1 MLDPLGREAGPLWPA
16 GGGPQGL
23 AGTMKRFSW
32 HRVLA
37 IFIKELQQ
45 MLRDRLTFAMAIGVP
60 ILQLV
65 LFGYAINTDPKGLPT
80 ALVSADAGPLARS
93 LSAALQNTGYF
104 RITHS
109 GTSEREA
116 EALIESGD
124 VQFMVV
130 IPDDFTQRVL
140 RGERP
145 AVLVAVDATDPS
157 ASGNAIAAL
166 TSVAGQALEHDLKG
180 ALAPLHAGAA
190 PFEVRVHR
198 RYNPEGLSRYN
209 IVPGLIGTILTMTMV
224 MLTGLAMTRERERG
238 TMENLLATPVRPFE
252 VMAGKILPY
261 VVIGYVQLGVIL
273 TAAALLFEV
282 PLVGSLVLLLAMI
295 GIFMLANLAVG
306 FTFSTLAKNQL
317 QAMQMT
323 FFFFLPSM
331 LLSGFMFPFRGMPVW
346 AQYVGE
352 VLPLTHFLRIVRG
365 IMLKGHGA
373 AAVLPELWPLLA
385 FLFVAGALALKRYR
399 QTLD

>member
-1 MLDPLGREAGPLWPA
+1 MMRD
-16 GGGPQGL
+16 
-23 AGTMKRFSW
+23 RFSLQ
-32 HRVLA
+32 RCLA
-37 IFIKELQQ
+37 IFIKEFQQ
-45 MLRDRLTFAMAIGVP
+45 MLRDRLTFAMALGVP
-60 ILQLV
+60 IMQLV

-80 ALVSADAGPLARS
+80 AIVSIDTGPQARAF
-93 LSAALQNTGYF
+93 SAALQNSGYF
-104 RITHS
+104 RITHQPA
-109 GTSEREA
+109 SEAQA
-116 EALIESGD
+116 EALIESGE
-124 VQFMVV
+124 VQFMVA
-130 IPDDFTQRVL
+130 IPSDFSQRVV

-145 AVLVAVDATDPS
+145 AILVAVDGTDPS

-166 TSVAGQALEHDLKG
+166 GQLANQALAHELTGPLG
-180 ALAPLHAGAA
+180 ALQPGTP
-190 PFEVRVHR
+190 PFELRIHR

-252 VMAGKILPY
+252 VMLGKIAPY
-261 VVIGYVQLGVIL
+261 IVIGYVQLGVIL
-273 TAAALLFEV
+273 LAAWALFEV
-282 PLVGSLVLLLAMI
+282 PMVGSFTLLMAMI
-295 GIFMLANLAVG
+295 GLFMLANLAVG
-306 FTFSTLAKNQL
+306 FTFSTLAQNQL

-346 AQYVGE
+346 AQWLGE

-365 IMLKGHGA
+365 IMLKGNGA
-373 AAVLPELWPLLA
+373 GQLLPELWPMLA
-385 FLFVAGALALKRYR
+385 FLIVAGAVALARYR

>member
-1 MLDPLGREAGPLWPA
+1 MMHD
-16 GGGPQGL
+16 
-23 AGTMKRFSW
+23 RFSLQ
-32 HRVLA
+32 RCLA
-37 IFIKELQQ
+37 IFIKEFQQ
-45 MLRDRLTFAMAIGVP
+45 MLRDRLTFAMALGVP
-60 ILQLV
+60 IMQLV

-80 ALVSADAGPLARS
+80 AIVAIDTGPQARAF
-93 LSAALQNTGYF
+93 SAALQNSGYF
-104 RITHS
+104 RITHQP
-109 GTSEREA
+109 GSEAQA
-116 EALIESGD
+116 EALIESGE
-124 VQFMVV
+124 VQFMVA
-130 IPDDFTQRVL
+130 IPSDFSQRVV

-145 AVLVAVDATDPS
+145 AILIAVDGTDPS

-166 TSVAGQALEHDLKG
+166 GQLANQALAHELTGPLG
-180 ALAPLHAGAA
+180 ALQPGMP
-190 PFEVRVHR
+190 PFELRVHR

-252 VMAGKILPY
+252 VMLGKIAPY
-261 VVIGYVQLGVIL
+261 IVIGYVQLGVIL
-273 TAAALLFEV
+273 LAAWALFEV
-282 PLVGSLVLLLAMI
+282 PMVGSFTLLMAMI
-295 GIFMLANLAVG
+295 GLFMLANLAVG
-306 FTFSTLAKNQL
+306 FTFSTLAQNQL

-346 AQYVGE
+346 AQWLGE

-365 IMLKGHGA
+365 IMLKGNGA
-373 AAVLPELWPLLA
+373 AQLLPELWPMLA
-385 FLFVAGALALKRYR
+385 FLIVAGAVALARYR

>member
-1 MLDPLGREAGPLWPA
+1 MKAFSFQRT
-16 GGGPQGL
+16 L
-23 AGTMKRFSW
+23 A
-32 HRVLA
+32 V
-37 IFIKELQQ
+37 FIKEFQQ

-80 ALVSADAGPLARS
+80 AIVSADSGPMARS

-104 RITHS
+104 RVTHLPA
-109 GTSEREA
+109 SEAEG
-116 EALIESGD
+116 EALIENGA
-124 VQFMVV
+124 VQFMIA
-130 IPDDFTQRVL
+130 IPPDFSQRVV

-145 AVLVAVDATDPS
+145 AVLVAIDATDPS

-166 TSVAGQALEHDLKG
+166 GQVANLALAHDLTG
-180 ALAPLHAGAA
+180 PLRSLNAG
-190 PFEVRVHR
+190 PPPYELRIHR

-252 VMAGKILPY
+252 VMVGKIAPY
-261 VVIGYVQLGVIL
+261 IVIGYIQLGVIL
-273 TAAALLFEV
+273 LAAWALFEV
-282 PLVGSLVLLLAMI
+282 PMVGSFTLLMTMI
-295 GIFMLANLAVG
+295 GVFMLANLGVG
-306 FTFSTLAKNQL
+306 FTFSTLARNQL

-346 AQYVGE
+346 AQYIGE

-365 IMLKGHGA
+365 IMLKGNGA
-373 AAVLPELWPLLA
+373 MQLLPELWPMLL
-385 FLFVAGALALKRYR
+385 FLFVAGTVALLRYR
-399 QTLD
+399 RTLD

>member
-1 MLDPLGREAGPLWPA
+1 MRNKA
-16 GGGPQGL
+16 
-23 AGTMKRFSW
+23 FSLQ
-32 HRVLA
+32 RTLA
-37 IFIKELQQ
+37 IFIKEFRQ
-45 MLRDRLTFAMAIGVP
+45 MMRDRLTFAMAIGVP

-80 ALVSADAGPLARS
+80 AIVSADTGPLARS

-104 RITHS
+104 RVVHV
-109 GTSEREA
+109 GTSERVA
-116 EALIESGD
+116 EAMVEDGS

-130 IPDDFTQRVL
+130 IPNDFTKRTI

-166 TSVAGQALEHDLKG
+166 GGVAGQALAHDLKG
-180 ALAPLHAGAA
+180 PLAGLRAEA
-190 PFEVRVHR
+190 PPYELRIHR

-238 TMENLLATPVRPFE
+238 TMENLLATPVRPLE
-252 VMAGKILPY
+252 VMVGKIAPY
-261 VVIGYVQLGVIL
+261 IVIGYVQLLVIL
-273 TAAALLFEV
+273 AAAAALFQV
-282 PLVGSLVLLLAMI
+282 PMVGSLVLLLAMI
-295 GIFMLANLAVG
+295 GVFMLANLAVG

-331 LLSGFMFPFRGMPVW
+331 LLSGFMFPFRGMPGW
-346 AQYVGE
+346 AQTIGE

-365 IMLKGHGA
+365 IMLKGHDA
-373 AAVLPELWPLLA
+373 AQVLPELWPLLA
-385 FLFVAGALALKRYR
+385 FLFVAGAVALKRYR